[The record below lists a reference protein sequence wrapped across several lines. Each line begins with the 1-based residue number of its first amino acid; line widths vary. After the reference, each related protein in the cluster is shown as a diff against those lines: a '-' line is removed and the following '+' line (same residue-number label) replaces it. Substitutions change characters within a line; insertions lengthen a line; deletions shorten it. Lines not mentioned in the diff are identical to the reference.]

1 MEKPGER
8 KRAPRGEK
16 RKAPGEGAPDA
27 VGSPAEPEDS
37 PTVADAVAVGAGA
50 EGLRERKRRETRAA
64 IERAAF
70 SLVDELGY
78 DNVTVA
84 MISDR
89 AVVSQGTFF
98 NYFPTKDA
106 AIVGLGL
113 VNLDAEAV
121 HAAYDRIEGTP
132 YHATLALFLKV
143 VRDLDWTSEI
153 AAMRARLVAQTP
165 ALMKL
170 FLDGTFGFVSEFRGI
185 LTTYLEQHPE
195 RRTCPDEL
203 APSEEA
209 GLVVAEALE
218 AAKFALARATAD
230 PDASLPEAA
239 EVEAVVRR
247 IVG

>member
-1 MEKPGER
+1 MEHGREN
-8 KRAPRGEK
+8 A
-16 RKAPGEGAPDA
+16 
-27 VGSPAEPEDS
+27 SP
-37 PTVADAVAVGAGA
+37 
-50 EGLRERKRRETRAA
+50 EGLRYRKKLKARLAV
-64 IERAAF
+64 ERAALE
-70 SLVDELGY
+70 LVIERGY
-78 DNVTVA
+78 DGVTVEDICA
-84 MISDR
+84 RAEISKK
-89 AVVSQGTFF
+89 TFF

-113 VNLDAEAV
+113 VDLDAEAV

-153 AAMRARLVAQTP
+153 AAMRARLGAQTP

>member
-1 MEKPGER
+1 
-8 KRAPRGEK
+8 
-16 RKAPGEGAPDA
+16 
-27 VGSPAEPEDS
+27 
-37 PTVADAVAVGAGA
+37 
-50 EGLRERKRRETRAA
+50 
-64 IERAAF
+64 
-70 SLVDELGY
+70 
-78 DNVTVA
+78 
-84 MISDR
+84 MISER

-106 AIVGLGL
+106 AIVGLGR
-113 VNLDAEAV
+113 VDLDAGVV

-132 YHATLALFLKV
+132 YHATLTLFLKV

-170 FLDGTFGFVSEFRGI
+170 FLDGTFGFVSDFRGI
-185 LTTYLEQHPE
+185 LAAYLERHPE
-195 RRTCPDEL
+195 RRSCPDEL
-203 APSEEA
+203 TPSEEA

-230 PDASLPEAA
+230 PDASLPDAA

>member
-1 MEKPGER
+1 MEKP
-8 KRAPRGEK
+8 
-16 RKAPGEGAPDA
+16 
-27 VGSPAEPEDS
+27 S
-37 PTVADAVAVGAGA
+37 A

-64 IERAAF
+64 IERAAI

-84 MISDR
+84 MISER

-106 AIVGLGL
+106 AIVGLGR
-113 VNLDAEAV
+113 VDLDAGVV

-132 YHATLALFLKV
+132 YHATLTLFLKV

-170 FLDGTFGFVSEFRGI
+170 FLDGTSASYPTSAAFWPPTWSGI
-185 LTTYLEQHPE
+185 PSGAAV
-195 RRTCPDEL
+195 RT
-203 APSEEA
+203 S
-209 GLVVAEALE
+209 
-218 AAKFALARATAD
+218 
-230 PDASLPEAA
+230 
-239 EVEAVVRR
+239 
-247 IVG
+247 

>member
-1 MEKPGER
+1 MAKQTKGKDMPTEP
-8 KRAPRGEK
+8 
-16 RKAPGEGAPDA
+16 A
-27 VGSPAEPEDS
+27 VGTPVES
-37 PTVADAVAVGAGA
+37 
-50 EGLRERKRRETRAA
+50 LRERKRRETRAA
-64 IERAAF
+64 IERSAIT
-70 SLVDELGY
+70 LVDELGY
-78 DNVTVA
+78 ENVTVA
-84 MISDR
+84 MIAER

-106 AIVGLGL
+106 AIVGLGR
-113 VNLDAEAV
+113 VDLDAEVV

-132 YHATLALFLKV
+132 YHATLTLFLKV

-170 FLDGTFGFVSEFRGI
+170 FLDGTFGFVSDFRGI
-185 LTTYLEQHPE
+185 LAAYLERHPE
-195 RRTCPDEL
+195 RRSCPDEL
-203 APSEEA
+203 TPSEEA

-230 PDASLPEAA
+230 PDASLPDAA
-239 EVEAVVRR
+239 EAEAVVRR